1 MAQLVYVLE
10 ESRETPTHESELFDI
25 DAAGFCVDMSAVYVE
40 HGSCTQPAASRPAFQ
55 RALRRL
61 QAGDTLVTTK
71 LWSLGNS
78 VADVIATLGMLA
90 QRQVA
95 AVCLAYG
102 QDNLCA
108 DTAHGFVQAL
118 HLADELERVTRRSR
132 ARQAATSAKERGIAQ
147 GRPSSLTAAQQHH
160 ALMSLGAGL
169 SVTEIARSL
178 NTSRQTIMRLRD
190 ANRLAQAEPSGR
202 NAGGEAGSK
211 AGSRVGQADASETFA
226 SHDTR

>member
-10 ESRETPTHESELFDI
+10 EGKDSLTHESELFDV

-40 HGSCTQPAASRPAFQ
+40 HGSCTQPAASRPVFQ

-71 LWSLGNS
+71 LWALGNS
-78 VADVIATLGMLA
+78 VADVIATLGVLS

-95 AVCLAYG
+95 TVCLAYG
-102 QDNLCA
+102 RDDLCA
-108 DTAHGFVQAL
+108 DTSQRFVQAL
-118 HLADELERVTRRSR
+118 RLADELERVTRRNR
-132 ARQAATSAKERGIAQ
+132 ARQAATLAKERGVAQ
-147 GRPSSLTAAQQHH
+147 GRPSSLTDAQQRQ

-169 SVTEIARSL
+169 SVTEIARML

-190 ANRLAQAEPSGR
+190 ANRSAQAQQRESSADHPDQPEHAPS
-202 NAGGEAGSK
+202 S
-211 AGSRVGQADASETFA
+211 FA
-226 SHDTR
+226 LHDVR